1 MRILYGV
8 SSVGLGHARR
18 SITIANCLRK
28 ARRDLEIDWITADP
42 VVSFLEQSG
51 EQVLP
56 VSRKLQSLSPVMEK
70 SVHAGRLEDMSSVA
84 RTSSSIAKRNYFLFK
99 DLLRNYSL
107 LIQDEFSETM
117 FSFMWDSE
125 STLPAKQVVITDY
138 VQFRSPATFSPVSR
152 LTMWYANRMLAKA
165 FDRASLR
172 ILADDP
178 DCVPSAL
185 KEKTTSSF
193 SIVGPI
199 VPHSTDESKTDLKKK
214 ILQHYWNSPDY
225 SKMLVVVSVGG
236 TSVGKYLIDFLY
248 KNSDD
253 ITRKLDCLIVMLLGP
268 RIEAVNYASVA
279 RDSVRIVP
287 FIPNTLELFKSADC
301 VLSQAGAS
309 TLNEVASVGTP
320 CVVFPI
326 ENHFEQEANARRFS
340 QKYGFVVQQYRGLTT
355 KTLVNSV
362 NQALPPRV
370 DQESF
375 LGAEKA
381 ADLILSVI
389 SEPAH

>member
-1 MRILYGV
+1 
-8 SSVGLGHARR
+8 
-18 SITIANCLRK
+18 
-28 ARRDLEIDWITADP
+28 
-42 VVSFLEQSG
+42 
-51 EQVLP
+51 
-56 VSRKLQSLSPVMEK
+56 
-70 SVHAGRLEDMSSVA
+70 
-84 RTSSSIAKRNYFLFK
+84 
-99 DLLRNYSL
+99 
-107 LIQDEFSETM
+107 
-117 FSFMWDSE
+117 
-125 STLPAKQVVITDY
+125 
-138 VQFRSPATFSPVSR
+138 
-152 LTMWYANRMLAKA
+152 MWYANRMLAKA

-214 ILQHYWNSPDY
+214 ILQYYWNSPDY